1 MDITDEQLSRLRQK
15 VSYLIERG
23 YVEESQYEETLQKMI
38 AEELKSINSNV
49 GHDAPTSTDSR
60 QP

>member
-1 MDITDEQLSRLRQK
+1 MHITDEQLSRLRQK

-38 AEELKSINSNV
+38 AEELKSINSSV
-49 GHDAPTSTDSR
+49 GHDAPTSTDSKH
-60 QP
+60 